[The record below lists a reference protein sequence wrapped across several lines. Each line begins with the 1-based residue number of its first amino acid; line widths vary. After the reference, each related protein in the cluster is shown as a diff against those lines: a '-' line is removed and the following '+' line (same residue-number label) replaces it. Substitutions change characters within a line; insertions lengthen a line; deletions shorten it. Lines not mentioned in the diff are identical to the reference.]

1 MIWFVLLGMSILAF
15 ICRYVKIWQGNRL
28 DYAWFLMMSI
38 AFVLLWYGLEPTVI
52 KQDDTF
58 PNEIAQ
64 QLSVKCEQQP
74 VACILRA
81 RIDFAAED
89 YPSVLSHLY
98 QAQKLGM
105 ALFDIEP
112 LVQEMY
118 LISLIHTKGL
128 LAEVEQEIQSYL
140 MVNDHAFRVTLISSN
155 TCR

>member
-1 MIWFVLLGMSILAF
+1 
-15 ICRYVKIWQGNRL
+15 
-28 DYAWFLMMSI
+28 
-38 AFVLLWYGLEPTVI
+38 PTVI

-140 MVNDHAFRVTLISSN
+140 MVNDHAFRVHWVYASALKYEQRLNDAVTQYEHLLARIPVDDDDYLLIERELLQLSLQTSGAS
-155 TCR
+155 